1 MEEKGAGRLDMMQ
14 LASKRIGGPVLGLG
28 EDANESVEIGGLR
41 KKLEPAHGAIED
53 VVNVAADSISQ
64 MSWHGDTLIPEA
76 ALDKKK
82 TVR

>member
-1 MEEKGAGRLDMMQ
+1 MG
-14 LASKRIGGPVLGLG
+14 VLGLG

-53 VVNVAADSISQ
+53 VENVAADSISRT
-64 MSWHGDTLIPEA
+64 SCHGDTLIPEA